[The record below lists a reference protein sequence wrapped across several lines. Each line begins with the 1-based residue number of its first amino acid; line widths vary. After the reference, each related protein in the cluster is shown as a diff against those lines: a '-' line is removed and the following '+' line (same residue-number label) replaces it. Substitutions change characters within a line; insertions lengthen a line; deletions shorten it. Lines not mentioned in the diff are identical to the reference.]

1 MILNIVLIIIAFSFG
16 ISFFIA
22 DYYEQKHPILHTSL
36 IAGISV
42 AYFFMVVLPE
52 ISERIPEYPLHQTFL
67 EFFFVFIGFS
77 FIHVSEKLILQR
89 VEKKNQEKLRKLIR
103 METTLEA
110 VEDNIENLINRELM
124 HEELDKY
131 ALKDMSTVLQSLHS
145 QGTEIK
151 NNINQT
157 KMKIHDHINKE
168 LEDLRFFTNFL
179 YHFLIGII
187 LFNLIF
193 VDFVSALFFYLYALF
208 RTIISNRIIRSHIL
222 FTDLDIKIDYEESK
236 KKKLLLSSAALLG
249 MILDLILDTF
259 YPINLE
265 VLYIIFSF
273 ISGVI
278 LYTIVRE
285 IIPEKEKGNPLY
297 FVIGATVFTVTI
309 MIINIFISI
318 I

>member
-1 MILNIVLIIIAFSFG
+1 
-16 ISFFIA
+16 
-22 DYYEQKHPILHTSL
+22 
-36 IAGISV
+36 
-42 AYFFMVVLPE
+42 
-52 ISERIPEYPLHQTFL
+52 
-67 EFFFVFIGFS
+67 
-77 FIHVSEKLILQR
+77 

-297 FVIGATVFTVTI
+297 FVIGTTVFTVTI

>member
-1 MILNIVLIIIAFSFG
+1 
-16 ISFFIA
+16 
-22 DYYEQKHPILHTSL
+22 
-36 IAGISV
+36 
-42 AYFFMVVLPE
+42 
-52 ISERIPEYPLHQTFL
+52 
-67 EFFFVFIGFS
+67 
-77 FIHVSEKLILQR
+77 
-89 VEKKNQEKLRKLIR
+89 
-103 METTLEA
+103 
-110 VEDNIENLINRELM
+110 
-124 HEELDKY
+124 
-131 ALKDMSTVLQSLHS
+131 
-145 QGTEIK
+145 
-151 NNINQT
+151 
-157 KMKIHDHINKE
+157 MKIHDHINKE